1 MRVTPTTMRRKGE
14 GAEEEEGKEDDEV
27 EEAEEGDTEKADQPL
42 TVCG

>member
-14 GAEEEEGKEDDEV
+14 GAEEEGKEDDEV